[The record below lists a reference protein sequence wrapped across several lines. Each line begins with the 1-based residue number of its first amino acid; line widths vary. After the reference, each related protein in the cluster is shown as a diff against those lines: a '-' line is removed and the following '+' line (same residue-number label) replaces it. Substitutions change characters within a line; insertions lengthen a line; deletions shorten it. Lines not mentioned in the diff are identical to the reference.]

1 MACLLF
7 PNLQEIPQM
16 PSAKVG
22 SRVALKQLHVQMAS
36 IRRERPSRKQISRL
50 SAAIELLAVVLE
62 RQDLK

>member
-1 MACLLF
+1 
-7 PNLQEIPQM
+7 M